1 MWLWPSISASIWQRS
16 KSFFCGSSAF
26 GQAARFFYLHLCG
39 IIIKTPSG
47 GTLWHRKQTPE
58 EREAELARR
67 EAALAAREAQL
78 AQEQAELAGR
88 KADFEEGKKSLLNNG
103 DKNFVNAK
111 EKMYDH
117 FPLTVHQ
124 MDIIIRVLFALIALF
139 LVLGVTHTSFFG
151 LFGG

>member
-1 MWLWPSISASIWQRS
+1 MAQE
-16 KSFFCGSSAF
+16 
-26 GQAARFFYLHLCG
+26 
-39 IIIKTPSG
+39 
-47 GTLWHRKQTPE
+47 KQTPE

-124 MDIIIRVLFALIALF
+124 MDIIIGVLFALIALF
-139 LVLGVTHTSFFG
+139 LALGRAQNAAGASHPFHPACGRHIEIEAGSPGRKISTHV
-151 LFGG
+151 

>member
-1 MWLWPSISASIWQRS
+1 MVQE
-16 KSFFCGSSAF
+16 
-26 GQAARFFYLHLCG
+26 
-39 IIIKTPSG
+39 
-47 GTLWHRKQTPE
+47 KQTPE

-67 EAALAAREAQL
+67 EAALAARE
-78 AQEQAELAGR
+78 EQAELAGR

-124 MDIIIRVLFALIALF
+124 MDIIIGVLFALIALF

>member
-1 MWLWPSISASIWQRS
+1 MAQQTTQQR
-16 KSFFCGSSAF
+16 
-26 GQAARFFYLHLCG
+26 
-39 IIIKTPSG
+39 
-47 GTLWHRKQTPE
+47 E
-58 EREAELARR
+58 EELARR

-78 AQEQAELAGR
+78 AQEQEELAGK
-88 KADFEEGKKSLLNNG
+88 KAAFEEGKRALLDNG

-111 EKMYDH
+111 EKMYDK

-124 MDIIIRVLFALIALF
+124 MDIIIGILFALIVLF

>member
-1 MWLWPSISASIWQRS
+1 MAQE
-16 KSFFCGSSAF
+16 
-26 GQAARFFYLHLCG
+26 
-39 IIIKTPSG
+39 
-47 GTLWHRKQTPE
+47 KQTPE

-78 AQEQAELAGR
+78 AQEQAELADR
-88 KADFEEGKKSLLNNG
+88 QKAGFEEGKKSLLNNG

>member
-1 MWLWPSISASIWQRS
+1 MAQE
-16 KSFFCGSSAF
+16 
-26 GQAARFFYLHLCG
+26 
-39 IIIKTPSG
+39 
-47 GTLWHRKQTPE
+47 KQTPE

-124 MDIIIRVLFALIALF
+124 MDIIIGVLLDRKSTRLNSSHSRLSRMPSSA
-139 LVLGVTHTSFFG
+139 
-151 LFGG
+151 